1 MPELRLCLLPWGLQV
16 GTGEDAPAR
25 GDGSGAV
32 GILARDSFLVVL
44 LGLPDLGRSE
54 MILGGVRKSGAGAPH
69 LVLLGIGGLELHLL
83 GWAGQGGVGEAGGG
97 GGLHGGAGQHPLPGA
112 PVEHSL
118 VKVRKLNPSNL

>member
-32 GILARDSFLVVL
+32 GTLARDSFLVVL

-54 MILGGVRKSGAGAPH
+54 MILGGVRKSGACPPH

-83 GWAGQGGVGEAGGG
+83 GWAGEGGVGEAV
-97 GGLHGGAGQHPLPGA
+97 LRISTSQ
-112 PVEHSL
+112 
-118 VKVRKLNPSNL
+118 

>member
-54 MILGGVRKSGAGAPH
+54 MIKGGVKKSGAGAPH
-69 LVLLGIGGLELHLL
+69 LVLLCIGGLELHLL
-83 GWAGQGGVGEAGGG
+83 GWAGEGGVGEAGGG

-112 PVEHSL
+112 SVEHSL
-118 VKVRKLNPSNL
+118 VKVRELKTSNL